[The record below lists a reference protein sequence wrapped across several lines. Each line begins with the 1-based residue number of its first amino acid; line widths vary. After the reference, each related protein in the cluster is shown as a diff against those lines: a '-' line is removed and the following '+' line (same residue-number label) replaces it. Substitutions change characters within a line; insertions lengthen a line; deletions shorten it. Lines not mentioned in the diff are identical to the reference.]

1 MTISDLRLS
10 PLIFIFGFLNIAY
23 SLETLFA
30 MRSQISSCLFIFL
43 LFVLMHS
50 PKMYLRVSAWMPQ
63 FIFVSFLTLRNA
75 VLVQY
80 AFVLNF
86 NTFKYRD
93 GFSNS
98 GLYTH
103 VFPILFPK
111 NSCMPCPCE
120 ANDFHLLVSAF
131 LNLFRIASISSVSHG
146 HCRSMYAAYFFV
158 TSSC

>member
-1 MTISDLRLS
+1 MTILGLRLS
-10 PLIFIFGFLNIAY
+10 PLIFISGSLNIAY

-30 MRSQISSCLFIFL
+30 MRSQISSCLFILL

-50 PKMYLRVSAWMPQ
+50 PKMCLRVSAWMPQ
-63 FIFVSFLTLRNA
+63 FIFVSFLTLWNA

-103 VFPILFPK
+103 VFPILSPK

-120 ANDFHLLVSAF
+120 ANDFHLLISVF
-131 LNLFRIASISSVSHG
+131 FNLFFFNSFS
-146 HCRSMYAAYFFV
+146 RSFDFF
-158 TSSC
+158 CFA

>member
-1 MTISDLRLS
+1 M
-10 PLIFIFGFLNIAY
+10 IFYDHIKFMSFTVDFYFQLPEYCVFFGDVICD
-23 SLETLFA
+23 EIEV
-30 MRSQISSCLFIFL
+30 QISSYLFILL

-50 PKMYLRVSAWMPQ
+50 PKMCLRVSAWMPQ
-63 FIFVSFLTLRNA
+63 FIFVSFLTLWNA

-103 VFPILFPK
+103 VFPILSPK

-120 ANDFHLLVSAF
+120 ANDFHLLISVF
-131 LNLFRIASISSVSHG
+131 FNLFFFNSFS
-146 HCRSMYAAYFFV
+146 RSFDFF
-158 TSSC
+158 CFA